1 MIRLPASTRG
11 SVVPDEIQIEM
22 RNLLVE
28 IRDLLLPV
36 ADAHQDAYQARLA
49 EREAARIEAI
59 RALVSNPKRRK
70 AWTLAD
76 GSRSQ
81 REISKQAK
89 LDEGSTS
96 KLFKSLRELG
106 AISEGANP
114 ERTLNLGD

>member
-1 MIRLPASTRG
+1 VAEDIQTEIR
-11 SVVPDEIQIEM
+11 D
-22 RNLLVE
+22 LLVE

-36 ADAHQDAYQARLA
+36 ADAHHDAYQARLA
-49 EREAARIEAI
+49 EREAARIEAVQ
-59 RALVSNPKRRK
+59 ALVSNPKRRK
-70 AWTLAD
+70 AWSLAD

-114 ERTLNLGD
+114 ERTLDLGD